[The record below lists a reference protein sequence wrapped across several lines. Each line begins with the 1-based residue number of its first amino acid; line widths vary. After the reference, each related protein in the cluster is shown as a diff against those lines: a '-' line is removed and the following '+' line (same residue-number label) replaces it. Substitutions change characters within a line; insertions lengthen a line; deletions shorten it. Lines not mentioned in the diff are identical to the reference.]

1 MRNISKKF
9 YILCLLDCLFNIP
22 NQFFS
27 NATKNAGKFQ
37 WRGHIGRRNYM
48 YLNLSS
54 PRTISPYTY
63 TYTFVR
69 NHKLSKG
76 NRPIVLV
83 MKIFK
88 KPIVIYFLWGRKRR
102 GEKKFVKAVYLH
114 QTQLWLLTYL
124 RGSIANLSVYI
135 PIYVRGSPQLEWSRF
150 CSVLRALSERGGPEA
165 TWQPFPLR
173 SVLALW
179 LLMVLGPLWIIWYR

>member
-1 MRNISKKF
+1 
-9 YILCLLDCLFNIP
+9 
-22 NQFFS
+22 
-27 NATKNAGKFQ
+27 
-37 WRGHIGRRNYM
+37 M

-114 QTQLWLLTYL
+114 QTQL
-124 RGSIANLSVYI
+124 
-135 PIYVRGSPQLEWSRF
+135 
-150 CSVLRALSERGGPEA
+150 
-165 TWQPFPLR
+165 
-173 SVLALW
+173 
-179 LLMVLGPLWIIWYR
+179 